1 MQIHDTDFLI
11 FSSSSAEVLRE
22 KFFVLWGA
30 YWNIRKDLTTRGNEA
45 ISSKGIL
52 FMELVKGRKTLFLV
66 LFLINVLFLSCKGS
80 ENSVATQTDNQTL
93 HWDIR
98 SEPDSLDPQVA
109 LGTWSAIVLRD
120 MFVGL
125 MADDQNANITLG
137 LAASWAVSD
146 DGQMYTFYLRKDAK
160 WSDGTP
166 ITAKDFV
173 YSFRR
178 TTLDLKDSIGGMRN
192 GKALS
197 QGLMQDGENLGV
209 RAVDDYT
216 LQVFLETPNPLFI
229 EKMRSKSAYPVPRH
243 VIEKFGED
251 WTKPEN
257 MVSNGP
263 YKIAEWKP
271 NNYIKVVKNEF
282 FYDAAN
288 VKIKEVYY
296 YPISSRIE
304 SFEQFKEGKLDLVR
318 EFPLE
323 KYKWLQENM
332 PNETRVSSYLGI
344 YYYAMNLN
352 LPKFQDI
359 KVRKALSMLV
369 NREFLTE
376 NIAIAGEIPAYS
388 FATPLENY
396 TPAQLSFVSLSPKER
411 LEEAKKLLQEAGY
424 SSAKPLTIKLR
435 HNTSKD
441 HKKVAMAVAKMW
453 KDVGVEVEVSDL
465 PTSKHYAEIRKGNF
479 EIARAGWIINFPDA
493 SNFLQNFL
501 PNSRSNYGGYNNPQ
515 YQQRMRQVAEVIK
528 PEVRAKIMQE
538 AEQIMLDDYATIPLY
553 YYVSRNLVSQHVKG
567 WFPNSAD
574 IHPTRYMYK
583 E

>member
-1 MQIHDTDFLI
+1 MANHY
-11 FSSSSAEVLRE
+11 
-22 KFFVLWGA
+22 K
-30 YWNIRKDLTTRGNEA
+30 TRGV
-45 ISSKGIL
+45 SLMKL
-52 FMELVKGRKTLFLV
+52 TKRKKTLLLATLFLMN
-66 LFLINVLFLSCKGS
+66 ILFLSCKGG
-80 ENSVATQTDNQTL
+80 ENSVTTQTNNQTL

-109 LGTWSAIVLRD
+109 LGNWSTIVLRD

-125 MADDQNANITLG
+125 MTNDQNANITLG
-137 LAASWAVSD
+137 VAASWTVSD
-146 DGQMYTFYLRKDAK
+146 DGQVYTFYLRKDAK

-178 TTLDLKDSIGGMRN
+178 TTLDLKNSIDGIRN

-197 QGLMQDGENLGV
+197 RGLMQDGENLGV

-216 LQVFLETPNPLFI
+216 LQIFLETPDPLFI
-229 EKMRSKSAYPVPRH
+229 EKMQGRISYPVPKH

-263 YKIAEWKP
+263 YKLVEWKP
-271 NNYIKVVKNEF
+271 NEYIKVVKNEF

-288 VKIKEVYY
+288 VKIKEIYY
-296 YPISSRIE
+296 YPIQDRLN
-304 SFEQFKEGKLDLVR
+304 SFEQFKEGKLDLV
-318 EFPLE
+318 ESFPLE
-323 KYKWLQENM
+323 KYKWLKENM

-344 YYYAMNLN
+344 YYYIINLN
-352 LPKFQDI
+352 LPKFQDVR
-359 KVRKALSMLV
+359 VRKALAMLV

-388 FATPLENY
+388 FATPMENY
-396 TPAQLSFVSLSPKER
+396 TPAQFSFVSLSPEER
-411 LEEAKKLLQEAGY
+411 LKEAKKLLQEAGY
-424 SSAKPLTIKLR
+424 SAAKPLTIKLR
-435 HNTSKD
+435 YNTSKD
-441 HKKVAMAVAKMW
+441 HKKVAVAVAKMW
-453 KDVGVEVEVSDL
+453 KDVGIEVEVSDL

-479 EIARAGWIINFPDA
+479 EIARAGWIVNFADA

-501 PNSRSNYGGYNNPQ
+501 PNSRSNYGGYNNPR
-515 YQQRMRQVAEVIK
+515 YEQRMRQVAEVIK
-528 PEVRAKIMQE
+528 PKVRAKIMQE

-553 YYVSRNLVSQHVKG
+553 YYVSRNLVSQHLKG
-567 WFPNSAD
+567 WFPNSPD
-574 IHPTRYMYK
+574 IHPSRYMYK

>member
-1 MQIHDTDFLI
+1 MKLT
-11 FSSSSAEVLRE
+11 
-22 KFFVLWGA
+22 K
-30 YWNIRKDLTTRGNEA
+30 RKKTLLLA
-45 ISSKGIL
+45 
-52 FMELVKGRKTLFLV
+52 TLFLMN
-66 LFLINVLFLSCKGS
+66 ILFLSCKGG
-80 ENSVATQTDNQTL
+80 ENSVTTQTNNQTL

-109 LGTWSAIVLRD
+109 LGNWSTIVLRD

-125 MADDQNANITLG
+125 MTNDQNANITLG
-137 LAASWAVSD
+137 VAASWTVSD
-146 DGQMYTFYLRKDAK
+146 DGQVYTFYLRKDAK

-178 TTLDLKDSIGGMRN
+178 TTLDLKNSIDGIRN

-197 QGLMQDGENLGV
+197 RGLMQDGENLGV

-216 LQVFLETPNPLFI
+216 LQIFLETPDPLFI
-229 EKMRSKSAYPVPRH
+229 EKMQGRISYPVPKH

-263 YKIAEWKP
+263 YKLVEWKP
-271 NNYIKVVKNEF
+271 NEYIKVVKNEF

-288 VKIKEVYY
+288 VKIKEIYY
-296 YPISSRIE
+296 YPIQDRLN
-304 SFEQFKEGKLDLVR
+304 SFEQFKEGKLDLV
-318 EFPLE
+318 ESFPLE
-323 KYKWLQENM
+323 KYKWLKENM

-344 YYYAMNLN
+344 YYYIINLN
-352 LPKFQDI
+352 LPKFQDVR
-359 KVRKALSMLV
+359 VRKALAMLV

-388 FATPLENY
+388 FATPMENY
-396 TPAQLSFVSLSPKER
+396 TPAQFSFVSLSPEER
-411 LEEAKKLLQEAGY
+411 LKEAKKLLQEAGY
-424 SSAKPLTIKLR
+424 SAAKPLTIKLR
-435 HNTSKD
+435 YNTSKD
-441 HKKVAMAVAKMW
+441 HKKVAVAVAKMW
-453 KDVGVEVEVSDL
+453 KDVGIEVEVSDL

-479 EIARAGWIINFPDA
+479 EIARAGWIVNFADA

-501 PNSRSNYGGYNNPQ
+501 PNSRSNYGGYNNPR
-515 YQQRMRQVAEVIK
+515 YEQRMRQVAEVIK
-528 PEVRAKIMQE
+528 PKVRAKIMQE

-553 YYVSRNLVSQHVKG
+553 YYVSRNLVSQHLKG
-567 WFPNSAD
+567 WFPNSPD
-574 IHPTRYMYK
+574 IHPSRYMYK